1 MTRAHQ
7 TLVFQLVLASI
18 TTGLDNCITVSSI
31 KDYSLIGHTY
41 KTSSGKSL
49 LSCII
54 SCDQD
59 VHCYS
64 INYKLPTKT
73 CELSD
78 ATRYS
83 HPEELVFSQDTI
95 HFDHPSRPSGSCVGD
110 WPCEN
115 AGKCINLPRDPGFKC
130 ECQNDFVGDSCGG
143 NEVTVVRMN
152 KLKGSTIVLVLGFVL
167 LSQQELTF
175 RGARQKTGLMFLILA
190 VLIDVITTRVFNCP
204 GHRWLAKAQLLVLSF
219 ER

>member
-1 MTRAHQ
+1 MKRVHQ

-18 TTGLDNCITVSSI
+18 TTVTTGLDKCITVSSI
-31 KDYSLIGHTY
+31 NDYSLIGHTY

-49 LSCII
+49 LTCII

-64 INYKLPTKT
+64 INYKIPIKT

-83 HPEELVFSQDTI
+83 HPEELAFSPDAV

-110 WPCEN
+110 WPCKN
-115 AGKCINLPRDPGFKC
+115 AGKCVNLPRDPGFKC
-130 ECQNDFVGDSCGG
+130 HCQNDYVGDTCSG
-143 NEVTVVRMN
+143 NEMTVVRMS
-152 KLKGSTIVLVLGFVL
+152 KLKGSTIVLLGFVL
-167 LSQQELTF
+167 LSQLELTS
-175 RGARQKTGLMFLILA
+175 RGARQKTGLMFF
-190 VLIDVITTRVFNCP
+190 TF
-204 GHRWLAKAQLLVLSF
+204 
-219 ER
+219 